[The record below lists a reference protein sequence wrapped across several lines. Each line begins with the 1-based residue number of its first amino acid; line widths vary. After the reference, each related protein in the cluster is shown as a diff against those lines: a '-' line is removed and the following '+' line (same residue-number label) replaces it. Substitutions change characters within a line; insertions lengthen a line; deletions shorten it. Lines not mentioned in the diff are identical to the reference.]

1 MEGLPKLTTLTLSGN
16 QLSGCVPPRLRNVAW
31 GNDLG
36 ALGLLLCEE
45 EMALFRDPWDR
56 FRLQIPAEWEETEP
70 DSQETV
76 FQSYDFQFFNPDERW
91 GVIVIV
97 GDVVFSS
104 LSEYADGLES
114 TLLEDNPERLVR
126 SAVQIPQGLT
136 AIVLEGSSED
146 GEAAVFSYLLDGG
159 LAVGVIYGFPIG
171 WPEVGRDLAYRSFDT
186 FRVN

>member
-1 MEGLPKLTTLTLSGN
+1 M
-16 QLSGCVPPRLRNVAW
+16 
-31 GNDLG
+31 
-36 ALGLLLCEE
+36 
-45 EMALFRDPWDR
+45 
-56 FRLQIPAEWEETEP
+56 
-70 DSQETV
+70 
-76 FQSYDFQFFNPDERW
+76 
-91 GVIVIV
+91 
-97 GDVVFSS
+97 
-104 LSEYADGLES
+104 SEYADGLES